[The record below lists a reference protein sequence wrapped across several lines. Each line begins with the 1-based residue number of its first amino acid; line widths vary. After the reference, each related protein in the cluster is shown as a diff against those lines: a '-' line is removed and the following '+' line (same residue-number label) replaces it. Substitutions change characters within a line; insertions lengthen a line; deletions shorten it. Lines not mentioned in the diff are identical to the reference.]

1 MESQLAEV
9 RAALSQ
15 SGESTFEGAK
25 AKAELVV
32 QELNNVTLNIAVTG
46 VTGAGK
52 SSFVNALRGV
62 KDGEEGAAPT
72 GVEKSTMT
80 PTMYRHP
87 TMPNVNIWDLPGIGT
102 ESFSA
107 REYIEKVNFN
117 TYDFFLILTSTRL
130 REYDIMLAK
139 EIEKNKKNF
148 YFIRT
153 KVDQNVD
160 AEKRKGKTEEQ
171 TLSLIRNALEE
182 KSSDFGSA
190 RIFLVSS
197 WELHKFDFN
206 KLICVLEIDL
216 PDNKRNAVNQSLPV
230 YSMEILDKKFNTFKK
245 VIWVVAFASGAV
257 GAIPVPGVS
266 AALDFP
272 MIAGFLTKCYFSF
285 GLNEKSLTKLS
296 DRVNKSMLAKIH
308 ESKLIK
314 VIAARSMACLAV
326 ELSSYLASEGLEAE
340 LKVVP
345 ILGSV
350 TGAVLSFSTTLLVLR
365 KGLDE
370 LYRAAKKVVKMA
382 GID

>member
-62 KDGEEGAAPT
+62 QDYEEGAAPT
-72 GVEKSTMT
+72 GAEKSTMT

-102 ESFSA
+102 ENFTA
-107 REYIEKVNFN
+107 KKYMKKVNFN
-117 TYDFFLILTSTRL
+117 AYDVFLILTSTRL

-139 EIEKNKKNF
+139 EIEKNKKNV

-153 KVDQNVD
+153 KVDQDVD

-171 TLSLIRNALEE
+171 TLSLIRHALKE
-182 KSSDFGSA
+182 KLKDLGSTH
-190 RIFLVSS
+190 IFLVSC

-206 KLICVLEIDL
+206 KLICVLEKDL
-216 PDNKRNAVNQSLPV
+216 PDNKRNALIQSLSV
-230 YSMEILDKKFNTFKK
+230 YSMEILDKKYNTFEKA
-245 VIWVVAFASGAV
+245 IWFSAFASGAV

-266 AALDFP
+266 AAFDFP
-272 MIAGFLTKCYFSF
+272 VITAFLTSYYFSF

-296 DRVNKSMLAKIH
+296 DRVNKSIRAKIH
-308 ESKLIK
+308 ESELIK

-326 ELSSYLASEGLEAE
+326 ELSSYLASEGLEGG
-340 LKVVP
+340 LKVIP
-345 ILGSV
+345 ILGIV
-350 TGAVLSFSTTLLVLR
+350 AGAVLSFSTTLLVLR
-365 KGLDE
+365 KGSDE
-370 LYRAAKKVVKMA
+370 LYRAAKEVVEMA
-382 GID
+382 GIE